1 MKKTPIQKAEEYL
14 QKAKDILANTP
25 IDDISDD
32 GILLHYAD
40 VKNVKKA
47 GRSAWKGCSIALNY
61 ALEKNIETYDY
72 KAYEEETRKIG
83 DRLYNGFDIAYYALA
98 IYLSVDGNQS

>member
-25 IDDISDD
+25 VVDVSDD
-32 GILLHYAD
+32 GTLLHYAD

-47 GRSAWKGCSIALNY
+47 RRTAWKGCSLALN
-61 ALEKNIETYDY
+61 
-72 KAYEEETRKIG
+72 
-83 DRLYNGFDIAYYALA
+83 
-98 IYLSVDGNQS
+98 

>member
-25 IDDISDD
+25 VVDVSDD
-32 GILLHYAD
+32 GTLLHYAD

-47 GRSAWKGCSIALNY
+47 DG
-61 ALEKNIETYDY
+61 IEGAEYLIDMC
-72 KAYEEETRKIG
+72 K
-83 DRLYNGFDIAYYALA
+83 DIQ
-98 IYLSVDGNQS
+98 SVIEQIIWCFED